1 MSYITFENV
10 TKEYRLGAIGGT
22 TLPGATI
29 SVDSPHE
36 NLKQDMATGD
46 FSFMPLFSKL
56 GNNDVVIRASYEGKA
71 DSVISHT
78 VYYMPN
84 ADIYTRRA
92 WDLDSQYNDLVNY
105 INIRKGTIYMGI
117 GTIERIISTAPQMA
131 VMNIGS
137 ETFEKLVMI
146 ENSSKTTWAV
156 GEKYRI
162 YGDAYGLYDT
172 MPRLTV
178 RYTYLAE

>member
-1 MSYITFENV
+1 
-10 TKEYRLGAIGGT
+10 
-22 TLPGATI
+22 
-29 SVDSPHE
+29 
-36 NLKQDMATGD
+36 
-46 FSFMPLFSKL
+46 
-56 GNNDVVIRASYEGKA
+56 
-71 DSVISHT
+71 
-78 VYYMPN
+78 MPN

-92 WDLDSQYNDLVNY
+92 WDLDAQYNDLINY

-117 GTIERIISTAPQMA
+117 GTIKRIISTAPQMA
-131 VMNIGS
+131 IMNIGT

-162 YGDAYGLYDT
+162 YGDVYGLYDT